1 MVGEIATATRH
12 APCPVFSACLK
23 NVGPE
28 PPHGN
33 WFPDAPFTDS
43 VASVSSFAGAVTA
56 ARAAAEA
63 ARRHLVA

>member
-1 MVGEIATATRH
+1 MHTPRCFIQPVLLGVTA
-12 APCPVFSACLK
+12 AGFA
-23 NVGPE
+23 
-28 PPHGN
+28 
-33 WFPDAPFTDS
+33 TDS

>member
-1 MVGEIATATRH
+1 MHTSRCFIKPVLLGVTAAGFPTGRRD
-12 APCPVFSACLK
+12 ARPFGPVFFA
-23 NVGPE
+23 N
-28 PPHGN
+28 
-33 WFPDAPFTDS
+33 TDS